1 LLAPEGLTKLAVG
14 RSKGRSQEGVAMNFR
29 SFARVVLATASLLV
43 AASAQAGLVWSY
55 SYSGA
60 GVSGSGY
67 LATTGA
73 LSGGAYTIT
82 GISGTLGTAPVESLL
97 APGTYTAS
105 GGGLLFSDN
114 LLYPGTPALGLG
126 GFTVQ
131 AGSDL
136 YNIYNTGG
144 SYYQLAGAD
153 CGAANCGQPGHLGTS
168 IVFSASLVPSIDWT
182 FVYSGAGVNASG
194 TITTLATPVGGG
206 YQIVG
211 LSGTRNGQN
220 MNALFPAGVY
230 SASGGGLL
238 LSDDLLFASEPHLT
252 IGGFTF
258 HAGDDRYN
266 VYDDGGQYYDLA
278 GIDCGGSTC
287 GQPGHLGTPIS
298 FAVNQVPEPG
308 TLALAGMALFG
319 LFGTKRL
326 RAVLATVCAA

>member
-1 LLAPEGLTKLAVG
+1 MTLRA
-14 RSKGRSQEGVAMNFR
+14 
-29 SFARVVLATASLLV
+29 FARGVLATVSFLV

-82 GISGTLGTAPVESLL
+82 GISGTLGAAPVESLL
-97 APGTYTAS
+97 AAGTYTAS

-114 LLYPGTPALGLG
+114 LFYPGTPALDLG
-126 GFTVQ
+126 GFTVR

-136 YNIYNTGG
+136 YNVYNTGG

-153 CGAANCGQPGHLGTS
+153 CGAANCGQPGHLGTG
-168 IVFSASLVPSIDWT
+168 ILFSASLVPSIDWA
-182 FVYSGAGVNASG
+182 FSYSGVGVNANG
-194 TITTLATPVGGG
+194 TITTLATPVAGGF
-206 YQIVG
+206 QIVG

-220 MNALFPAGVY
+220 MNALFPAGLY

-238 LSDDLLFASEPHLT
+238 LSDDLLFATEPHLT
-252 IGGFTF
+252 FGGFTF

-266 VYDDGGQYYDLA
+266 VYDLSGQYYDLA
-278 GIDCGGSTC
+278 GVDCGASTC

-308 TLALAGMALFG
+308 TLALVGMALFG
-319 LFGTKRL
+319 LLGTRRVTGAIGCK
-326 RAVLATVCAA
+326 